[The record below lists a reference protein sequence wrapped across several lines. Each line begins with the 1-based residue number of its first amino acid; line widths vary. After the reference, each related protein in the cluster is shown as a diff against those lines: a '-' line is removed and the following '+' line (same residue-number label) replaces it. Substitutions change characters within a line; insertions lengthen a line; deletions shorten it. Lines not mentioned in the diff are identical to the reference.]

1 MYLNIIKTKKGEE
14 NVKKIKLRIYADG
27 KIEAQTS
34 GIKGKAC
41 LDYISILESLT
52 GATTVDS
59 DFTEEYRQQE
69 TLLTQ
74 TVDNEVQA

>member
-1 MYLNIIKTKKGEE
+1 M
-14 NVKKIKLRIYADG
+14 KKINLRIYPNG
-27 KIEAQTS
+27 TVEAETD

-59 DFTEEYRQQE
+59 DFTAEYYENENR
-69 TLLTQ
+69 LTG
-74 TVDNEVQA
+74 TVLTEVKA